1 MSDDLG
7 WRNSPP
13 RPVGRTIY
21 SPSSSPERHIHS
33 TPWAVMSFQS
43 VPIWVLF
50 VGTILAV
57 MLSIEMGYRMGRTAH
72 RREEVKES
80 PISSIAGAILALLA
94 FMLAFTFG
102 IVSARWDTRK
112 ALVLAEANAVRTA
125 YQRSDFLPASDRAE
139 ARRLFREYLDLR
151 LAFLEEGTIEQARLN
166 EFLVPTVRIQDRLWK
181 VAVDNARLD
190 MNSDVAALYIESL
203 NEIIETH
210 ASRLVIGAQVRTP
223 TAIWVVLFCLV
234 VLGMVAMGL
243 HIGITG
249 SKRSMSTWILA
260 ISFAMVIAVIA
271 ALERPTGFIRVAQRP
286 LIDLRHSLEDRE

>member
-1 MSDDLG
+1 
-7 WRNSPP
+7 
-13 RPVGRTIY
+13 
-21 SPSSSPERHIHS
+21 
-33 TPWAVMSFQS
+33 MSFQS

-50 VGTILAV
+50 VGTFLLV
-57 MLSIEMGYRMGRTAH
+57 MLSIEVGYRVGRTAH
-72 RREEVKES
+72 RRSEEVRES

-102 IVSARWDTRK
+102 IVSDRWDTRR
-112 ALVLAEANAVRTA
+112 ALVREEANSIRTA

-151 LAFLEEGTIEQARLN
+151 LTFVEEGTIEQARLN

-210 ASRLVIGAQVRTP
+210 ASRLVLGAQIRTP
-223 TAIWVVLFCLV
+223 APIWVVLYSLV
-234 VLGMVAMGL
+234 FLGMVAMGY

-249 SKRSMSTWILA
+249 SKRSLPTLILA
-260 ISFAMVIAVIA
+260 ISFGMVIVVIA
-271 ALERPTGFIRVAQRP
+271 ALERPTGFMGITQRP
-286 LIDLRHSLEDRE
+286 LIDLRRSLGPEE